1 MGGGK
6 MTDEISA
13 EIILLE
19 AEREIDRLRNEIK
32 RLQATLD
39 KLTSTA

>member
-1 MGGGK
+1 